1 MNPRACIGSV
11 ARHKL
16 AKPATLSGVNLAM
29 VERLSTYFEWITI
42 NPGKVIIREGDPS
55 DFLLLVVDGNL
66 EITKLGKISQ
76 QLLGYARPGSIIGE
90 MGIFTSEPR
99 CATCRATT
107 VSKVGLLTRERIQQL
122 QTQDTELYL
131 ELVVFLG
138 AYIARRLAQVSKM
151 VGTLKQQNEIAALAA
166 TRILD
171 IAMAA

>member
-1 MNPRACIGSV
+1 MNPRTCIGSV
-11 ARHKL
+11 ARSKL
-16 AKPATLSGVNLAM
+16 AKFATLSGPNAAM
-29 VERLSTYFEWITI
+29 VERLSTHFDWITI

-55 DFLLLVVDGNL
+55 DFLLLVADGNL

-76 QLLGYARPGSIIGE
+76 QLLGYARTGSIIGE
-90 MGIFTSEPR
+90 MGIFTGEPR
-99 CATCRATT
+99 YATCRATK

-122 QTQDTELYL
+122 QTQDLELYL
-131 ELVVFLG
+131 ELVAFLG

-166 TRILD
+166 TRILG